1 MGVLTDLLKDQSKRR
16 GIVDD
21 GVAVIDAEVADKRGL
36 SGMAVKAGYKA
47 VKRIKPGFV
56 NVALDMLMPEFAQAI
71 DPFYD
76 EWKTSGNGTLEQF
89 FKRTD
94 TRIAQSLLAITDK
107 RVDSKTNRAVSKAYK
122 GLRGQG
128 VEHTKA
134 AMPRLAG
141 LVTRHVK

>member
-1 MGVLTDLLKDQSKRR
+1 MGVLSDLIKDQSKRR

-47 VKRIKPGFV
+47 VKKIKPGFV
-56 NVALDMLMPEFAQAI
+56 NVALDMLMPEFAAAI
-71 DPFYD
+71 DPYYD
-76 EWKTSGNGTLEQF
+76 EWKSSGNGTLEQF
-89 FKRTD
+89 FKRSD
-94 TRIAQSLLAITDK
+94 NRIAESLLSITDK
-107 RVDSKTNRAVSKAYK
+107 RVDSKTNRIVSKAYR

-128 VEHTKA
+128 VGHTKS

-141 LVTRHVK
+141 LVMRHIK